1 MAISWLSAL
10 KLVPWSDVI
19 SNAPLVADGAKK
31 LWGAVVKPGTP
42 PESDPAAAATATDS
56 ELPQMAQLQAEVAG
70 LRGEVS
76 DLHRQMVDSSALI
89 KALAEQN
96 AQLVAQV
103 QSTRVRLRWLA
114 ALAGLAMLLAGA
126 SLWYGLTAA
135 VGRG

>member
-10 KLVPWSDVI
+10 KLVPWSEVI
-19 SNAPLVADGAKK
+19 SNAPLVAEGAKK

-42 PESDPAAAATATDS
+42 PESDSAAAPSTDS
-56 ELPQMAQLQAEVAG
+56 EMPQMAQLQAEVAA
-70 LRGEVS
+70 LRAEVS
-76 DLHRQMVDSSALI
+76 DLHRQMVESSALI

>member
-19 SNAPLVADGAKK
+19 SNAPLVAEGAKK

-42 PESDPAAAATATDS
+42 PESDPAATPSTDS
-56 ELPQMAQLQAEVAG
+56 EMPQMAQLQAEVAG

-76 DLHRQMVDSSALI
+76 DLHRQMVESSALI

-135 VGRG
+135 AGRG